1 MTPDRFTA
9 LLLFPWV
16 GAGALRR
23 MRGRPSQVKG
33 AVGVAARG
41 RFAPPLT
48 WEPNESYRVG
58 RRRLRPGSRRW
69 VSTHRARTPAWS
81 PRRLVVFREILRRAI
96 AEQCADL
103 VRSLFVA
110 AVLVQESCL
119 TPAS

>member
-48 WEPNESYRVG
+48 WEP
-58 RRRLRPGSRRW
+58 LRPL
-69 VSTHRARTPAWS
+69 RA
-81 PRRLVVFREILRRAI
+81 VI
-96 AEQCADL
+96 AGRPGAPPPMPL
-103 VRSLFVA
+103 H
-110 AVLVQESCL
+110 
-119 TPAS
+119 